1 MASVGFNT
9 DSDWRAICITKLTT
23 LLTNTKTRKQ
33 REIYRNQIKTLQE
46 MIDLD
51 KTITSKS
58 ANQIQQ
64 YINFYTQLQNNNTL
78 FVDLP
83 EVKIQITQYIQK
95 LTKLKKEKNGLLLK
109 YVNTTDH
116 ANGRQVFSEMKPKG
130 KKKLQQTTLRL

>member
-1 MASVGFNT
+1 
-9 DSDWRAICITKLTT
+9 
-23 LLTNTKTRKQ
+23 
-33 REIYRNQIKTLQE
+33 

-51 KTITSKS
+51 KTITSKL

-95 LTKLKKEKNGLLLK
+95 LTKLKIQKDGLLLK

-116 ANGRQVFSEMKPKG
+116 ANGRKVFSEMKPKG